1 MKKNSIRKW
10 YCVICALLI
19 VLSLAGCGGNGT
31 ASRNTAG
38 SPDAADISSGA
49 AAEETTAAQAAAAE
63 TQPAQA
69 TEARTQQGQAAT
81 AGNQPDA
88 SPSQPAGNQP
98 PAAAQSQGQGQGIT
112 EADAKQIALRHADV
126 SESDATYM
134 KVKLERDHGRDE
146 YDVEFYAGNTEYDYE
161 IDAVTGEIL
170 SFDYDAESYTPP
182 AGQNQTGSGAE
193 AGSQNQGEASYITPD
208 QAKAAAFA
216 HANVSEGDAAK
227 LKVEF
232 DQDHGRAEYDVEFD
246 VGNTEYE
253 YEIDAVTGE
262 VISYETDHD

>member
-38 SPDAADISSGA
+38 SPDAAGQNSGA
-49 AAEETTAAQAAAAE
+49 AAEDTTAAQATAAE
-63 TQPAQA
+63 TQPAQT

-88 SPSQPAGNQP
+88 SPSQPA
-98 PAAAQSQGQGQGIT
+98 AAQSQGQGQGIT
-112 EADAKQIALRHADV
+112 EADAKQIALSHADV
-126 SESDATYM
+126 SESDAAYM

-193 AGSQNQGEASYITPD
+193 AGSQNQGKASYITPD
-208 QAKAAAFA
+208 QAKTAAFT